1 MNAMKN
7 SHIATILVTSAG
19 RGSAISIIRAL
30 GRAGYR
36 VIAADSIFQSL
47 GFRSRFAYKSIIYP
61 SPENYPQRFVEY
73 LLKIVKVQDV
83 KLLIPVTDLEI
94 LPIIAARDLFE
105 SITCVALPA
114 NNLLEMV
121 NDKIKTFQ
129 LAKKVGVPV
138 PKTFIAKNS
147 EDALKLS
154 KELSWPVVVKPQ
166 YSKKILNGNKIVSFG
181 VDYAQN
187 PNELVRLMRSLEQ
200 KCDVLLQSYQPGV
213 GYGIEIL
220 TRKGEPLAAFAHR
233 RLREIPVTGGA
244 SCYRQSIKLD
254 KTLYSNAVHLMKE
267 LDWTGVAMVE
277 FKVNGSDTWLM
288 EINGRVW
295 GSLPLAYVSGVN
307 FPLMLTELFLNGG
320 DMIKKQ
326 LSNNYKIGLRCRDLG
341 KDLMWIISVMTQRK
355 SYSFFPMPKRSRA
368 VRAIMGLLNPL
379 RKFDLF
385 CLDDP
390 MPAIAELPAIYR
402 KFRIKM
408 HES

>member
-7 SHIATILVTSAG
+7 PHIATILVTSAG
-19 RGSAISIIRAL
+19 RGCAISIIRAL
-30 GRAGYR
+30 GRSGYR
-36 VIAADSIFQSL
+36 VIAADSISRSP
-47 GFRSRFAYKSIIYP
+47 GFRSRFASESIIYP
-61 SPENYPQRFVEY
+61 APENHPQRFVEY
-73 LLKIVKVQDV
+73 LLKIVKEQDV
-83 KLLIPVTDLEI
+83 KLLIPVTDFEI

-105 SITCVALPA
+105 SITRVALPA
-114 NNLLEMV
+114 NNLLDRV

-129 LAKKVGVPV
+129 LAKKAGVPV
-138 PKTFIAKNS
+138 PKTFIARNS
-147 EDALKLS
+147 EDALKFS
-154 KELSWPVVVKPQ
+154 EELSWPVVVKPQ
-166 YSKKILNGNKIVSFG
+166 YSKKLLNGNKIVSFG

-187 PNELVRLMRSLEQ
+187 PNELVRLMQSLEQ

-213 GYGIEIL
+213 GCGIELL

-254 KTLYSNAVHLMKE
+254 KALFFHAVHLMKK
-267 LDWTGVAMVE
+267 LNWTGVAMVE

-295 GSLPLAYVSGVN
+295 GSLPLAFVSGVN

-320 DMIKKQ
+320 DTIKTQ
-326 LSNNYKIGLRCRDLG
+326 LSNDYKLGLRCRDLG
-341 KDLMWIISVMTQRK
+341 KDLMWIIAVMMQRK
-355 SYSFFPMPKRSRA
+355 PYPFLPIPKRSRA
-368 VRAIMGLLNPL
+368 VGAIMGLFNPL
-379 RKFDLF
+379 RKFDLL

-408 HES
+408 HEI